1 MVAEG
6 GFRDCNRPFT
16 RRTRGVFGLGIIPCE
31 LYAITYAVVFVN
43 LDEGLSFSFVNG
55 YLDLF
60 TGSMAHWFPHKTTL
74 LPKPSLALHIYISS
88 SPPPYKIDSTGINP
102 SLHFIPA
109 CSFAHPNNAS

>member
-1 MVAEG
+1 M
-6 GFRDCNRPFT
+6 
-16 RRTRGVFGLGIIPCE
+16 
-31 LYAITYAVVFVN
+31 FVD
-43 LDEGLSFSFVNG
+43 LVEKSGFSFVNG

-60 TGSMAHWFPHKTTL
+60 TSSMAHWFLHRTTL
-74 LPKPSLALHIYISS
+74 FPKPSLALHIYISS